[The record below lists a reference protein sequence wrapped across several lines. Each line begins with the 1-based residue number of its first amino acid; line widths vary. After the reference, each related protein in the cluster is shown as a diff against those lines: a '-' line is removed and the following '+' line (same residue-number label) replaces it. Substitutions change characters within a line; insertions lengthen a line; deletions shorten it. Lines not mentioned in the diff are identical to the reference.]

1 MKKSLFILSLVSLGF
16 LFLNFSTISIQED
29 EKKEDLKAIQ
39 FPDNVQ
45 SILDQSC
52 YDCHNSDSK
61 SMMGRKKLSFDKL
74 NDLKTHKAIGKLSA
88 IAESILDGDM
98 PKKKAIKKN
107 PSLALTD
114 AQAEILVK
122 WAEREADKL
131 AGE

>member
-1 MKKSLFILSLVSLGF
+1 MKKSLFVLSLVSLGF
-16 LFLNFSTISIQED
+16 LFLNFSIISSQED
-29 EKKEDLKAIQ
+29 EKKEELKAIQ

-45 SILDQSC
+45 AILDQSC
-52 YDCHNSDSK
+52 YGCHNSESK

-88 IAESILDGDM
+88 IAESVLDGDM

-114 AQAEILVK
+114 AQAEVLVK
-122 WAEREADKL
+122 WAEGEADKL